1 MTRDE
6 IGKTEW
12 RPMEIVLYDKETIG
26 FGPYSVEFKK
36 NLDMIQECEEYL
48 HNNYKIYS

>member
-1 MTRDE
+1 MRLEKQNGDQ
-6 IGKTEW
+6 W
-12 RPMEIVLYDKETIG
+12 RSSFTIETIG

-48 HNNYKIYS
+48 YSNYKIYS